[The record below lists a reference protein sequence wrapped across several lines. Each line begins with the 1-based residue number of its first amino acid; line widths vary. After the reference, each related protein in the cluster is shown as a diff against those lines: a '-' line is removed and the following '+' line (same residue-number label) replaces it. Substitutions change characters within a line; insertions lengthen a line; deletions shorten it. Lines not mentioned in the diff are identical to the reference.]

1 MKRSLLALRV
11 LRLFDGLIL
20 SRGISSPS
28 MDCNGLCLNLSFKLW
43 VKDNYFFKPF
53 QYCMQAQ
60 EKKSCRTLN
69 IKKLSNESTLV
80 ISVFGLVEG

>member
-20 SRGISSPS
+20 SPGISSPS

-43 VKDNYFFKPF
+43 VKDNYFF
-53 QYCMQAQ
+53 
-60 EKKSCRTLN
+60 
-69 IKKLSNESTLV
+69 
-80 ISVFGLVEG
+80 

>member
-1 MKRSLLALRV
+1 
-11 LRLFDGLIL
+11 
-20 SRGISSPS
+20 
-28 MDCNGLCLNLSFKLW
+28 
-43 VKDNYFFKPF
+43 
-53 QYCMQAQ
+53 MQAQ